1 MIDAQIEARLK
12 LGQPDELMVYLHIPF
27 CSTRC
32 GYCDF
37 YSETNVGEL
46 RIAATLKAILR
57 EAEWYR
63 SIYPHARISSLYL
76 GGGTPSLIPSKLLAP
91 FLVGL
96 SRLFRPATQGP
107 VHSLTDE
114 FEWSFEANPE
124 SLDPDKL
131 NLLAES
137 GVNRLS
143 LGVQSFNDR
152 FLRALERQA
161 DSRMVQRALE
171 AIQNNGHFQLSLDLM
186 TGLPDQSK
194 DDVAA
199 DVQQLLNYAPEHV
212 SLYSLTVERGTPL
225 ERRVQDG
232 LVSLGEP
239 SHRDSLWETAA
250 ALLRHNGYRHYEISN
265 FCLPGK
271 HARHN
276 SGYWQGRP
284 YLGLGPGAVGTLPL
298 GPSRPP
304 GPGGPSCP
312 PGPLAVRMS
321 NPGLGEYLQAAGG
334 EGGLG
339 TAAHT
344 LEYLSGQDLLLERFL
359 LGLRTSEGV
368 RIGACAGEFG
378 IDVAA
383 LRAALEGWKGAVY
396 LDRRSFAAGR
406 VVVRKRGRMLLD
418 RLLPDLAVR
427 LESLS
432 NESGI
437 K

>member
-1 MIDAQIEARLK
+1 MIDAQIEAPLR

-37 YSETNVGEL
+37 YSETDVGEL

-63 SIYPHARISSLYL
+63 AIYPKARFSSLYL

-91 FLVGL
+91 FLARL
-96 SRLFRPATQGP
+96 ARLFAPATQGSM
-107 VHSLTDE
+107 HSSTDE

-124 SLDPDKL
+124 SLDPEKL
-131 NLLAES
+131 SVLAES

-152 FLRALERQA
+152 FLRALDRQA
-161 DSRMVQRALE
+161 DSQMVQRALE
-171 AIQNNGHFQLSLDLM
+171 EIQNNGRFELSLDLM

-199 DVQQLLNYAPEHV
+199 DVQRLLNYRPEHL

-225 ERRVQDG
+225 ERRVQEG
-232 LVSLGEP
+232 LVSLGAP
-239 SHRDSLWETAA
+239 SHRDSLWETAT
-250 ALLRHNGYRHYEISN
+250 ALLRRNGYQHYEISN

-298 GPSRPP
+298 APLGPP
-304 GPGGPSCP
+304 GERVPASP
-312 PGPLAVRMS
+312 PGERAVRIG
-321 NPGLGEYLQAAGG
+321 NPGLREYLQATGVS
-334 EGGLG
+334 GGLRP
-339 TAAHT
+339 AHQ

-359 LGLRTSEGV
+359 LGLRTSGGV
-368 RIGACAGEFG
+368 RIGACAAEFG
-378 IDVAA
+378 VDEAA
-383 LRAALEGWKGAVY
+383 LRTVVESWKGAVY

-406 VVVRKRGRMLLD
+406 VALRQGGRMLLD

-427 LESLS
+427 LESLP
-432 NESGI
+432 NESGL
-437 K
+437 